1 MGELIGGSEF
11 YYIPKMRYLILLSIL
26 VVLACDPMET
36 EPKILLGREW
46 NATAKTV
53 ADTTSQFKLNDPIII
68 QMDNGKPFKTLEVQ
82 LRIYQGE
89 SDRVLF
95 KHTVQVKNNDSKA
108 VLKGPEAKPLK
119 AREILHSSTPG
130 IYRVA
135 FVDGDSLLLEKKLEL
150 IK

>member
-1 MGELIGGSEF
+1 
-11 YYIPKMRYLILLSIL
+11 MRYFIF
-26 VVLACDPMET
+26 LAFLAIFACEAMET

-68 QMDNGKPFKTLEVQ
+68 QMDNGKPFKNLAVEM
-82 LRIYQGE
+82 RIYQGE
-89 SDRVLF
+89 SDRVLY

-108 VLKGPEAKPLK
+108 ILKGPEAKPLK

-130 IYRVA
+130 TYRVA

-150 IK
+150 VK